1 MLRVGEAA
9 CCVLSSG
16 RNPQA
21 ELGCTFP
28 MPSSLQQYR
37 KRARLHETRG
47 RAGLWTWSL
56 TQQRTA
62 KISWGEEMRMFHI
75 PAPTNQSHICP
86 PCVCV
91 HETGPHSPSWLDL
104 ISPYSTAFPGEA
116 AAALAMGLSLPLAST
131 DRFSS
136 TSLSIGVLAF
146 LPVCF
151 LVALGYFFT
160 KIWGRFIP
168 FFFT

>member
-1 MLRVGEAA
+1 MRLEAEQGSEHGPW
-9 CCVLSSG
+9 L
-16 RNPQA
+16 N
-21 ELGCTFP
+21 
-28 MPSSLQQYR
+28 
-37 KRARLHETRG
+37 RG
-47 RAGLWTWSL
+47 
-56 TQQRTA
+56 QQRSAGEKRWGCSTSQPPQTKA
-62 KISWGEEMRMFHI
+62 ISVLL
-75 PAPTNQSHICP
+75 
-86 PCVCV
+86 VCV

-136 TSLSIGVLAF
+136 TSLSIRVLAF

-168 FFFT
+168 FFFYLTKWRKNLSIFISHKKPCRLSFDISWVDVHSRYFLCVSEY